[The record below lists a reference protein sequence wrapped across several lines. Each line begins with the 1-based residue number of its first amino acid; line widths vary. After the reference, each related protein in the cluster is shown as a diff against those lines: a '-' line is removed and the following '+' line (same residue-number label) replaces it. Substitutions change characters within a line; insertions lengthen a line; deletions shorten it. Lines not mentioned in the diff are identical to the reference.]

1 MPRNAFE
8 RALLEEPQSLTA
20 LYMKNTGGWRP
31 TGFNS
36 RAGHAAGLGAAG
48 GITNARSLARLY
60 GTLACGGLRGGF
72 RLLREDTLAKATAV
86 SSATHDDACLRVPT
100 RFAAGFMRQMDNRAR
115 GMDSACF
122 GRDAFGHVGAGGSL
136 AFASPS
142 RRLGFGYTMN
152 RMGPGV
158 LLNERADRLVQAV
171 YGAVDGAS
179 RAL

>member
-1 MPRNAFE
+1 VPRNAFE

-31 TGFNS
+31 SGFNT
-36 RAGHAAGLGAAG
+36 RAGHAAELGAAG

-60 GTLACGGLRGGF
+60 GTLACGGRRGDF
-72 RLLREDTLAKATAV
+72 RLIGEDTLASATAV

-115 GMDSACF
+115 GTDSACI

-171 YGAVDGAS
+171 YEAVDGAS